1 MSFPISRFSSETSYF
16 LSKML
21 QMMGLATIV
30 AIPVC
35 FVTPAHANDFY
46 RPSHQ
51 SNYRSNRWNGFP
63 LRGRVIIN
71 FPSQQRTTESTTIIQ
86 IDRFG
91 SSRTDQFR
99 DSRNGD
105 RFFGQQY
112 NNGRIEYDRFEGD
125 RYNND
130 RYNNNSYDND
140 RNVQVIRI
148 YNDRD
153 SDHGLYLQTQPK
165 DRPFFSIGNQV
176 GTTEIRRFPIVHSQ
190 KPYSI
195 FPFRQFHR
203 W

>member
-1 MSFPISRFSSETSYF
+1 MRFPISCFSSEASYF

-21 QMMGLATIV
+21 PVMGLAMIV

-35 FVTPAHANDFY
+35 FATPAHANDFY
-46 RPSHQ
+46 RPNHQ
-51 SNYRSNRWNGFP
+51 SNYRPNRWNGFP

-71 FPSQQRTTESTTIIQ
+71 FPSQQRTTESTTILQ
-86 IDRFG
+86 VDRFG
-91 SSRTDQFR
+91 SSHTDQFR
-99 DSRNGD
+99 DLRNGD

-112 NNGRIEYDRFEGD
+112 NNEGRIHYDRFGGD
-125 RYNND
+125 RYGND
-130 RYNNNSYDND
+130 RQ
-140 RNVQVIRI
+140 VQVIRI

-153 SDHGLYLQTQPK
+153 SDPGFSLQTQPK

-176 GTTEIRRFPIVHSQ
+176 RTTEIRPEIRRFPIVRSR

-195 FPFRQFHR
+195 FPFHQFHR

>member
-1 MSFPISRFSSETSYF
+1 MRFPISRLSSEASYF

-21 QMMGLATIV
+21 QVIGLATIV

-35 FVTPAHANDFY
+35 FATPAHANDFY
-46 RPSHQ
+46 RPNHQ

-63 LRGRVIIN
+63 MRGRVIIN

-86 IDRFG
+86 VDRFG
-91 SSRTDQFR
+91 SSRIDQFR

-112 NNGRIEYDRFEGD
+112 NNGHIERDRFEGD
-125 RYNND
+125 R
-130 RYNNNSYDND
+130 YDND

-153 SDHGLYLQTQPK
+153 SDHGLYFQTPPQN
-165 DRPFFSIGNQV
+165 RPFDFSVGHQV
-176 GTTEIRRFPIVHSQ
+176 GTTEIRRLPIVRSQ
-190 KPYSI
+190 NPYLPL
-195 FPFRQFHR
+195 PFHQFHR
-203 W
+203 

>member
-1 MSFPISRFSSETSYF
+1 MRFPISHFSSETSYF

-21 QMMGLATIV
+21 PVMGLATIV

-35 FVTPAHANDFY
+35 FATPAHANDFY
-46 RPSHQ
+46 RSNHQ

-71 FPSQQRTTESTTIIQ
+71 FPSQQRTTESTTILQ
-86 IDRFG
+86 VDRFG
-91 SSRTDQFR
+91 SSHTDQFR

-112 NNGRIEYDRFEGD
+112 NHKGRIHYDRFEGD
-125 RYNND
+125 QYGSD
-130 RYNNNSYDND
+130 RQ
-140 RNVQVIRI
+140 VQVIRI
-148 YNDRD
+148 YKDRD
-153 SDHGLYLQTQPK
+153 SDPRFSLQTQPK

-176 GTTEIRRFPIVHSQ
+176 RTTEIRRFPIGRSQ
-190 KPYSI
+190 KLYSI
-195 FPFRQFHR
+195 VFPFRQSHS